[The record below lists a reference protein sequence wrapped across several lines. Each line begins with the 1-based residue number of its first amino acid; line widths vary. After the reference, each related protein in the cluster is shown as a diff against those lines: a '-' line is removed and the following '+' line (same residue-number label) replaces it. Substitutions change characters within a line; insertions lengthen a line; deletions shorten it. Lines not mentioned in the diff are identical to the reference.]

1 MHKKHK
7 KAQQFIMFVNLV
19 HFCGYVLFAF
29 GFLLNVQAQAPASL
43 ALAADL
49 FAERNWSACRL
60 ECRRQ
65 LQESPAFPDA
75 RLLKALAEQRMGL
88 DRREA
93 LRVLAED
100 PAVPSTVALTARY
113 EWARAMWRA
122 DDWRSAFDGFRQVF
136 EQTDVTALSVRS
148 GCSLALL
155 LRQHSEL
162 AKEYPEVKPQVRTL
176 RALYTRDIIDE
187 CRMAP
192 DQTADAWWGLPGQ
205 WGIAFYRSQIRPAL
219 GDRCSLC
226 PNCSEYSRQA
236 FQKHGVLGLAI
247 TADRF
252 FREPSVV
259 ALAEHPVDVNG
270 KWCYADPL
278 NDHDWWLGD

>member
-1 MHKKHK
+1 MC
-7 KAQQFIMFVNLV
+7 FFV
-19 HFCGYVLFAF
+19 HFCGYVLLAF
-29 GFLLNVQAQAPASL
+29 GFLLNAQAQVPASL

-49 FAERNWSACRL
+49 FAESNWPACRL

-65 LQESPAFPDA
+65 LQESPASPDA

-88 DRREA
+88 DSREA

-100 PAVPSTVALTARY
+100 PAVPPAVALTARY

-122 DDWRSAFDGFRQVF
+122 GDWRSAFDGFRQVF
-136 EQTDVTALSVRS
+136 DKTEVTELSVRA

-155 LRQHSEL
+155 LHQHSGL
-162 AKEYPEVKPQVRTL
+162 AKEYPEIKPQVRTL

-192 DQTADAWWGLPGQ
+192 DQTSDSWLGLPGQ

-219 GDRCSLC
+219 GDRCSLR

-236 FQKHGVLGLAI
+236 FQKHGVLGLAL

-270 KWCYADPL
+270 KWYYADPL
-278 NDHDWWLGD
+278 SDHDGWLDP

>member
-1 MHKKHK
+1 
-7 KAQQFIMFVNLV
+7 MFVNLV
-19 HFCGYVLFAF
+19 HFCGYALFAF
-29 GFLLNVQAQAPASL
+29 GFLLNAQAQTSASL

-49 FAERNWSACRL
+49 FAESNWPACRL

-65 LQESPAFPDA
+65 LQESPAAPGSA

-88 DRREA
+88 DSREA

-100 PAVPSTVALTARY
+100 PAVPPTVALTARY

-122 DDWRSAFDGFRQVF
+122 GDWRSAFDAFRQVF
-136 EQTDVTALSVRS
+136 DKTEVTALAVRA
-148 GCSLALL
+148 GCSLALIL
-155 LRQHSEL
+155 NQHAEL
-162 AKEYPEVKPQVRTL
+162 ARKYPEVKPQVRTL
-176 RALYTRDIIDE
+176 RALYTWDIIDE

-192 DQTADAWWGLPGQ
+192 ARASDSWWGLPGQ

-219 GDRCSLC
+219 GDRCSLS

-236 FQKHGVLGLAI
+236 FQKHGVLGLAL

-252 FREPSVV
+252 FREPGVV
-259 ALAEHPVDVNG
+259 AAAEHPVDVKG

-278 NDHDWWLGD
+278 SDHDWWLGE

>member
-1 MHKKHK
+1 M
-7 KAQQFIMFVNLV
+7 
-19 HFCGYVLFAF
+19 
-29 GFLLNVQAQAPASL
+29 

-49 FAERNWSACRL
+49 FAESNWSACRL

-65 LQESPAFPDA
+65 LQESPTSPGSAG
-75 RLLKALAEQRMGL
+75 LLKTLAEQRMGL

-122 DDWRSAFDGFRQVF
+122 GDWHSAFDGFRQVF
-136 EQTDVTALSVRS
+136 DKTLVTALSVRA

-155 LRQHSEL
+155 LNQHAEL

-176 RALYTRDIIDE
+176 RALYTRAIIDE

-192 DQTADAWWGLPGQ
+192 VHTSASRLGLPGQ
-205 WGIAFYRSQIRPAL
+205 WGIAFYRSQIRPVL
-219 GDRCSLC
+219 GARCSLR
-226 PNCSEYSRQA
+226 PNC
-236 FQKHGVLGLAI
+236 
-247 TADRF
+247 
-252 FREPSVV
+252 
-259 ALAEHPVDVNG
+259 
-270 KWCYADPL
+270 
-278 NDHDWWLGD
+278 

>member
-1 MHKKHK
+1 M
-7 KAQQFIMFVNLV
+7 
-19 HFCGYVLFAF
+19 
-29 GFLLNVQAQAPASL
+29 SL

-49 FAERNWSACRL
+49 FAESNWPACRL

-65 LQESPAFPDA
+65 LQVSPASPDA
-75 RLLKALAEQRMGL
+75 RLLKALAEQWMGL
-88 DRREA
+88 DSREA

-100 PAVPSTVALTARY
+100 PAVPPTVALTARY
-113 EWARAMWRA
+113 EWARSMWRA
-122 DDWRSAFDGFRQVF
+122 GDWRSAFDGFRQVF
-136 EQTDVTALSVRS
+136 DKTEVTGLSVRA

-192 DQTADAWWGLPGQ
+192 ARTSDSWLGLPGR

-236 FQKHGVLGLAI
+236 FQKHGVLGLAL

-259 ALAEHPVDVNG
+259 ASAEHPVDVSG

-278 NDHDWWLGD
+278 SDHDWWLGE